1 MRDLRRII
9 IVDISKVQGAQVMRM
24 RAVERKCVVWSAW
37 SLAIQCSSYRIPP
50 FVLMVPLFRKDFIA
64 TGFAARTRD
73 RNFLAPYVV
82 GTHVVTGV
90 IIESQS
96 CPGKASNELRI
107 EVKNARV
114 WFPLAADKEPIA
126 GKLPPGGVWEFVKV
140 LVWVYST
147 AVAARKE
154 NCFAV

>member
-1 MRDLRRII
+1 MKDLRRII

-24 RAVERKCVVWSAW
+24 RAVEHKCVVWSVW
-37 SLAIQCSSYRIPP
+37 SLVIQCSSYRIPS
-50 FVLMVPLFRKDFIA
+50 FVLMVPLFRKDFIAPAA

-96 CPGKASNELRI
+96 CPEKASNELRI

-114 WFPLAADKEPIA
+114 WFPF
-126 GKLPPGGVWEFVKV
+126 G
-140 LVWVYST
+140 S
-147 AVAARKE
+147 
-154 NCFAV
+154 